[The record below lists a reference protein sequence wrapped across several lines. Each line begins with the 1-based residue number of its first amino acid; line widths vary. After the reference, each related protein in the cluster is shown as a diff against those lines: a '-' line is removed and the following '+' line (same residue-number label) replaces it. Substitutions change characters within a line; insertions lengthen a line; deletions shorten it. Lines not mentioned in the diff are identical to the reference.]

1 MRYSDKSSRA
11 SSGKNLEIENPLTLV
26 TAAAVRA
33 LCQELHQPPLKVL
46 YREGAEATVGGDT
59 CTLPLPP
66 RVKVSAK
73 VSAKKTLNS
82 TQNDAPAASQ
92 ASLEELATWRGT
104 GDSCAMKKRYHDAA
118 IFARNAPQET
128 HARRLLEIFEEV
140 RIEHLAGY
148 ARDGVKSNLNARF
161 AKIFADSEEELFG
174 KGQLGKEQLSKT
186 QNGIPQRIL
195 DLPITRHGGSNTEY
209 GFMPQQFSR
218 DKFAAA
224 LRLLLREQVG
234 LAVPATE
241 NAASLS
247 NAWRERL
254 EKPLQDFLRDAPFA
268 KQKDYGEL
276 ATHFIEKIL
285 GTLHGKAA
293 GQDGQDADENE
304 PSPEEEP
311 TSQSE
316 PPEQNEQQQA
326 QQQQEREPE
335 DDESSDDALALFG
348 LSQSQEEEAGQ
359 TSERNLSAN
368 LNALDSSPDDFG
380 YRVFTAAFDRIEHAR
395 ELADSDEE
403 TDRLRKTL
411 DESLLPMQARAAR
424 FANRLQRKLLAR
436 QHRRWEFDHEDGI
449 LDAARLSRVIIDP
462 AAPLAFK
469 RESESDF
476 KDTIVTLLLDNSG
489 SMRGRPI
496 MLAAMSA
503 DILARTLER
512 CGVKCEVLGFTTKEW
527 KGGKARQKWIERNKP
542 QTPGRLNDLRYIIYK
557 DADESYRRTKK
568 FFALMLKEGLLKENI
583 DGEALLWAEQRI
595 SRRAEQRKIL
605 MVISDGAPVDDSTL
619 STNPSHYLE
628 SHLKAVVEHIEAK
641 KEIELSAIGIGHDVT
656 RYYRRAVMLSD
667 AEDLAEAMTS
677 ELGELFTKKHQ
688 KNKK

>member
-1 MRYSDKSSRA
+1 MRHSSSYKRSRSEA
-11 SSGKNLEIENPLTLV
+11 SKKNLEIENPLTLA

-33 LCQELHQPPLKVL
+33 LCQEPYKPPLKVL
-46 YREGAEATVGGDT
+46 YQEGADATLEGDT

-66 RVKVSAK
+66 GAAVAAKETANHSQNNMQPNSRASVS
-73 VSAKKTLNS
+73 
-82 TQNDAPAASQ
+82 
-92 ASLEELATWRGT
+92 ELATWRGK
-104 GDSCAMKKRYHDAA
+104 GDSCAMKKRYHDAVM
-118 IFARNAPQET
+118 FARNAPQEAQ
-128 HARRLLEIFEEV
+128 ARRLLEIFEEV

-161 AKIFADSEEELFG
+161 AKIFTESEEELFG
-174 KGQLGKEQLSKT
+174 KT
-186 QNGIPQRIL
+186 QNGIPQQIL
-195 DLPITRHGGSNTEY
+195 DLPITQHGGSHTEY

-218 DKFAAA
+218 EKFAAA

-234 LAVPATE
+234 LAVPATQ
-241 NAASLS
+241 NAESLTKT
-247 NAWRERL
+247 WRERL
-254 EKPLQDFLRDAPFA
+254 EKPLQDFLRNAPFA
-268 KQKDYGEL
+268 RQKDYSEL
-276 ATHFIEKIL
+276 ATSFIEKIL
-285 GTLHGKAA
+285 GTLQGKTA
-293 GQDGQDADENE
+293 GQDTQNTEDSES
-304 PSPEEEP
+304 PPEEEQ

-316 PPEQNEQQQA
+316 PPEQNEQHQA
-326 QQQQEREPE
+326 DQQQEQEPE
-335 DDESSDDALALFG
+335 SDELSDDALALFG
-348 LSQSQEEEAGQ
+348 LSQLDEEEAGQ
-359 TSERNLSAN
+359 MSEQNPS
-368 LNALDSSPDDFG
+368 ALDTSQDDFG
-380 YRVFTAAFDRIEHAR
+380 YRVFTTAFDRIEHAR

-403 TDRLRKTL
+403 TERLRRTL
-411 DESLLPMQARAAR
+411 DESLLPMQAMAAR
-424 FANRLQRKLLAR
+424 FANRLQRKLFAR
-436 QHRRWEFDHEDGI
+436 QRRRWEFDHEEGI
-449 LDAARLSRVIIDP
+449 LDAARLARVVIDP

-527 KGGKARQKWIERNKP
+527 KGGKARQKWVERKKP
-542 QTPGRLNDLRYIIYK
+542 PTPGRLNDLRYIIYK

-595 SRRAEQRKIL
+595 NRRTEQRKIL

-619 STNPSHYLE
+619 SINPSHYLE

-641 KEIELSAIGIGHDVT
+641 EAIELSAIGIGHDVT
-656 RYYRRAVMLSD
+656 RYYRRAVMLGD

-677 ELGELFTKKHQ
+677 ELGELFTKKHH
-688 KNKK
+688 KNKKQRAKR